1 VDPQTNRRATR
12 AIDIFSLGC
21 VFYYVLTRGS
31 HPFDKNGKFMRE
43 ANIVKGQFDLEE
55 LSRLGDYAFEADDL
69 IRSMLSLD
77 PRQRPDASQVLMHP
91 FFWPPSD
98 RLSFLCDVSDHFEFE
113 PRDPPSDAL
122 LCLESV
128 AERVMGP
135 EMDFLRLLP
144 RDFKDNLGKQRK
156 YTGDRMLDLLRAL
169 RNKRNHYNDMPEYL
183 KAHIGGLPEGY
194 LNFWTVRFPS
204 LLMSCHEVIVELGL
218 TDIDRFQRYFT
229 PPE

>member
-1 VDPQTNRRATR
+1 M
-12 AIDIFSLGC
+12 L
-21 VFYYVLTRGS
+21 LT
-31 HPFDKNGKFMRE
+31 FIL
-43 ANIVKGQFDLEE
+43 A
-55 LSRLGDYAFEADDL
+55 
-69 IRSMLSLD
+69 
-77 PRQRPDASQVLMHP
+77 RPDASTVLMHP

-113 PRDPPSDAL
+113 PREPPSDAL

-128 AERVMGP
+128 ARNVMGP
-135 EMDFLRLLP
+135 EMDFLRVLP

-156 YTGDRMLDLLRAL
+156 YTGSRMLDLLRAL

-204 LLMSCHEVIVELGL
+204 LLMSCHWAITELDL
-218 TDIDRFQRYFT
+218 TQIDRFRRYFT
-229 PPE
+229 LPE

>member
-1 VDPQTNRRATR
+1 
-12 AIDIFSLGC
+12 
-21 VFYYVLTRGS
+21 
-31 HPFDKNGKFMRE
+31 
-43 ANIVKGQFDLEE
+43 
-55 LSRLGDYAFEADDL
+55 
-69 IRSMLSLD
+69 
-77 PRQRPDASQVLMHP
+77 MHP

-128 AERVMGP
+128 AETVMGP

-204 LLMSCHEVIVELGL
+204 LLMSCHWVIVELGL

>member
-1 VDPQTNRRATR
+1 
-12 AIDIFSLGC
+12 
-21 VFYYVLTRGS
+21 
-31 HPFDKNGKFMRE
+31 
-43 ANIVKGQFDLEE
+43 
-55 LSRLGDYAFEADDL
+55 
-69 IRSMLSLD
+69 MLSTNFSS
-77 PRQRPDASQVLMHP
+77 PDASAVLTHP

-128 AERVMGP
+128 APRVMGP
-135 EMDFLRLLP
+135 DMDFLRLLP

-156 YTGDRMLDLLRAL
+156 YTGSKMLDLLRAL
-169 RNKRNHYNDMPEYL
+169 RNKRNHYNDMPEHL

-204 LLMSCHEVIVELGL
+204 LLMSCHWVIVELRL
-218 TDIDRFQRYFT
+218 TRSDRFKRYFT
-229 PPE
+229 AID

>member
-1 VDPQTNRRATR
+1 
-12 AIDIFSLGC
+12 
-21 VFYYVLTRGS
+21 
-31 HPFDKNGKFMRE
+31 MRE

-55 LSRLGDYAFEADDL
+55 LNRLGDYAFEADDL

-77 PRQRPDASQVLMHP
+77 PRQRPDASTVLMHP

-128 AERVMGP
+128 ARRVMGP

-156 YTGDRMLDLLRAL
+156 YTGSRMLDLLRAL

-204 LLMSCHEVIVELGL
+204 LLMSCHSVVVELDL
-218 TDIDRFQRYFT
+218 TRIDRFQRYFV